1 MSEHPASLHDLIAMQ
16 QRAAHSIFA
25 PSSSAMWLLC
35 SGSLIPNVLALDD
48 AGWEAAEGTVAH
60 DLAEQWARDD
70 RKPVERLGEI
80 VECEGHEIEI
90 TEEMFAYVE
99 DYLRWCETIQ
109 GFEDTTFLHF
119 PEERVDLSLFMPIPN
134 QGGTADHFAC
144 APGVLVITDLKYG
157 KGVPVFCAADPEDP
171 RSLVDGR
178 FNGNPQ
184 AMLYALGVFLRYDH
198 EFQFQRIVIRICQP
212 RLGYF
217 GTWETSRAELLRF
230 ADYVMER
237 AELCLD
243 PEAPRTPGP
252 KQCEFCRVRTTCAAF
267 ASYVEEIVSDR
278 FSDLDAPT
286 GTYTVADQRALL
298 ETVSDALTVDVF
310 PVIKDPLEIA
320 LHDLEKYL
328 PMRRVIEKW
337 FEGIS
342 ERLTE
347 AALVD
352 EVQLRLY
359 KVVEGRSN
367 RVFVEET
374 DAEKLLLSRGV
385 KAKDLRKTT
394 FVSPAQA
401 EELLHKQAKLSKADA
416 KAALKGLVYQPPGPK
431 SLALR
436 TDSRPELESAGDRFV
451 SLD

>member
-1 MSEHPASLHDLIAMQ
+1 
-16 QRAAHSIFA
+16 
-25 PSSSAMWLLC
+25 MWLLC
-35 SGSLIPNVLALDD
+35 SGSLIPNVLAPDD

-60 DLAEQWARDD
+60 DLADVWARTGVRPDH
-70 RKPVERLGEI
+70 RVGEV

-90 TEEMFAYVE
+90 SEEMISYVE
-99 DYLRWCETIQ
+99 DYLRWCEEIE
-109 GFEDTTFLHF
+109 GFEGVEFRHF

-134 QGGTADHFAC
+134 QGGTADHFAV
-144 APGVLVITDLKYG
+144 APGLLVITDLKYG
-157 KGVPVFCAADPEDP
+157 KGVPVFCARDGTDI
-171 RSLVDGR
+171 RSLVGGA

-198 EFQFQRIVIRICQP
+198 EYHFQRIIIRICQP

-243 PEAPRTPGP
+243 PAAPRTPGP
-252 KQCEFCRVRTTCAAF
+252 KQCEFCRVQASCPAF
-267 ASYVEEIVSDR
+267 VAFVEEIISGR
-278 FSDLDAPT
+278 FADLDAEEPT
-286 GTYTVADQRALL
+286 YSVADQREVL
-298 ETVSDALTVDVF
+298 ETISDELTVDVF
-310 PVIKDPLEIA
+310 PHIADPLA
-320 LHDLEKYL
+320 LSISDREKIL
-328 PMRRVIEKW
+328 PYRRIVEKFFERINDSVIQ
-337 FEGIS
+337 
-342 ERLTE
+342 

-352 EVQLRLY
+352 EVELRVY

-367 RVFVEET
+367 RLFSDEAG
-374 DAEKLLLSRGV
+374 AEKYLLSKGV